1 MYEDYSCLDTFRGTQ
16 NDILYIFCHNLMG
29 PDCQRRISWDAA
41 LHTDVRFRY
50 KPPSVS
56 FSQSTVCIYSLMEL
70 NFMDVSDRKYLQYVA
85 ADISDWMIEEER
97 KKEALKL
104 RGAESALGNKRAKCH
119 LSILFTQSIRWR
131 CFSMFYSCH

>member
-1 MYEDYSCLDTFRGTQ
+1 
-16 NDILYIFCHNLMG
+16 MG
-29 PDCQRRISWDAA
+29 PDRQRRISWNAA

-50 KPPSVS
+50 EPLSVS

-85 ADISDWMIEEER
+85 ADISDWTIEEER

-104 RGAESALGNKRAKCH
+104 RGAESALGNKRANCH
-119 LSILFTQSIRWR
+119 LSVFFTQSVSWR
-131 CFSMFYSCH
+131 CFSLFHSCH